1 MSYIR
6 KISVGSDYKNAMH
19 YIVGNTAMG
28 GSHTIHEI
36 VKDGEGYAIWVINDK
51 GEAFQWKF
59 FDRLPCVI
67 EYDINLI

>member
-19 YIVGNTAMG
+19 YIVGKPAMG

-36 VKDGEGYAIWVINDK
+36 VKDNDGYGLWVRNDNGEV
-51 GEAFQWKF
+51 FQWKF
-59 FDRLPCVI
+59 FEALPCVI
-67 EYDINLI
+67 EFDIDLI

>member
-36 VKDGEGYAIWVINDK
+36 VKDGEGYSLWVRNDN
-51 GEAFQWKF
+51 GEVFAWKF
-59 FDRLPCVI
+59 FENLPCVI
-67 EYDINLI
+67 EFDISLI